1 MLVSTS
7 IKVGRQAVELVT
19 NDNRVIIELD
29 ALKKKLTL
37 FEKEQDPRTKRFRDV
52 PKNHFYL
59 YEEHDNFFKII
70 VSINSLRHVIDL
82 VKRARVDHKVTID
95 SIHYKPSKSLLTLKP
110 DFIPREEQE
119 KFIQALVKDDGIPAF
134 LLDLQPGYGKAEWVE
149 NKIRIP
155 NGWKRMGDVVVGD
168 EVIAKDGTIT
178 EVTGVYPQGLKEMYE
193 ITFSDGRKNICCGEH
208 LWKVYNR
215 YFKDGYKIVNTEE
228 IIKLINRS
236 KEASKRFYIDLLDPE
251 QNEKKEFFIHP
262 YVLGTFLGD
271 GCFTQ
276 KSLTLYL
283 SDLGVANRIRHYLN
297 TKYELDKRKSDNI
310 TYTLKNRYQK
320 YNNVYKSELDRYGLL
335 GKYSHEKFIPRDYLN
350 GSTEQRMELLKGLLD
365 TDGNVLKLGS
375 IQFST
380 SSKQLCLDFVELVR
394 SLGGTAKVKE
404 KLPYYIL
411 RGEKVQGRLSYLI
424 TIRMKNPK
432 SCLTRIYKRQERLKE
447 NNQYSNNLK
456 LRIDK
461 VVKLKDKL
469 EAQCISIEHPDKLY
483 VTQDYVVTHNTLI
496 GYHSM
501 VRMKQK
507 FCVLVKPTFLDKWVD
522 DVRKYSDITEEQ
534 IYVIRGRD
542 SLLKLFDMKREEVK
556 KIDVFVIS
564 MRTITNYHYLCF
576 TENYYKVRP
585 ENFMEYTGITNV
597 LNDESHKE
605 FEALFKV
612 IMWMNPYKLLGLSA
626 TMDSN
631 KPGENDFYNLL
642 YPKKD
647 RLNSMFG
654 LNRYLTLMFVNYKLA
669 RGINLPHKTF
679 KGYNHIMY
687 EQAIMR
693 NINVLTDYIEM
704 ILEMVAKHYID
715 YQEEQK
721 YDFKNPKCLLFFS
734 TVDMCMIMTK
744 KIKEVYKHLK
754 VQKYTAED
762 KYEDM
767 IQSDIIISTNM
778 SLSTGI
784 DIPNLITAIQTV
796 SIGDQQLNIQA
807 AGRLRE
813 IKGKDV
819 LYICLQTDSIQKQQ
833 QLKLKRLNTLRDR
846 VRHIRY
852 DSYNKYIGIK
862 GANDVG
868 IDNNKKVYKTPFFGK
883 KTFYK
888 SPFGKSGTKQK
899 TWDRNKGRYR
909 TAA

>member
-7 IKVGRQAVELVT
+7 IKVGRQAIELVT

-29 ALKKKLTL
+29 DLKKKLTL

-59 YEEHDNFFKII
+59 YEEHDSFFKII
-70 VSINSLRHVIDL
+70 VSINSLRHIIDL
-82 VKRARVDHKVTID
+82 VKRARVDHKVTIE
-95 SIHYKPSKSLLTLKP
+95 SIHYKPIKSLLTLNGK
-110 DFIPREEQE
+110 FIAREEQNR
-119 KFIQALVKDDGIPAF
+119 FIEALIDDNGIPSF
-134 LLDLQPGYGKAEWVE
+134 LLDLQPGYGK
-149 NKIRIP
+149 
-155 NGWKRMGDVVVGD
+155 
-168 EVIAKDGTIT
+168 
-178 EVTGVYPQGLKEMYE
+178 
-193 ITFSDGRKNICCGEH
+193 S
-208 LWKVYNR
+208 
-215 YFKDGYKIVNTEE
+215 
-228 IIKLINRS
+228 
-236 KEASKRFYIDLLDPE
+236 
-251 QNEKKEFFIHP
+251 
-262 YVLGTFLGD
+262 
-271 GCFTQ
+271 
-276 KSLTLYL
+276 
-283 SDLGVANRIRHYLN
+283 
-297 TKYELDKRKSDNI
+297 
-310 TYTLKNRYQK
+310 
-320 YNNVYKSELDRYGLL
+320 
-335 GKYSHEKFIPRDYLN
+335 
-350 GSTEQRMELLKGLLD
+350 
-365 TDGNVLKLGS
+365 
-375 IQFST
+375 
-380 SSKQLCLDFVELVR
+380 
-394 SLGGTAKVKE
+394 
-404 KLPYYIL
+404 
-411 RGEKVQGRLSYLI
+411 
-424 TIRMKNPK
+424 
-432 SCLTRIYKRQERLKE
+432 
-447 NNQYSNNLK
+447 
-456 LRIDK
+456 
-461 VVKLKDKL
+461 
-469 EAQCISIEHPDKLY
+469 
-483 VTQDYVVTHNTLI
+483 LI

-507 FCVLVKPTFLDKWVD
+507 FGILVKPTFLEKWVE
-522 DVRKYSDITEEQ
+522 DVYKYSNLSEDQ
-534 IYVIRGRD
+534 IFVIRGRD
-542 SLLKLFDMKREEVK
+542 SLLKLFSMKREEVK
-556 KIDVFVIS
+556 KIDVYVIS

-654 LNRYLTLMFVNYKLA
+654 LNKYLTLMFFNYKLA
-669 RGINLPHKTF
+669 HGLNLPHKTF
-679 KGYNHIMY
+679 KGYNHIML
-687 EQAIMR
+687 EQAIMK

-704 ILEMVAKHYID
+704 ILYLVEKYYIE
-715 YQEEQK
+715 YGEEQK
-721 YDFKNPKCLLFFS
+721 YEFKNPKCLLFFS
-734 TVDMCMIMTK
+734 TVDMCLIMTK

-767 IQSDIIISTNM
+767 IQSDIIVSTNQ

-807 AGRLRE
+807 AGRLRD

-819 LYICLQTDSIQKQQ
+819 LYVCVQTDSIVKQQ

-852 DSYNKYIGIK
+852 DNYNKYIGIK
-862 GANDVG
+862 GAKDVG
-868 IDNNKKVYKTPFFGK
+868 INSNKTVYKTPFFGK

-909 TAA
+909 PAA

>member
-29 ALKKKLTL
+29 TLKKKLTL

-95 SIHYKPSKSLLTLKP
+95 SIHYKPSKSLLTLNGEY
-110 DFIPREEQE
+110 IAREEQE
-119 KFIQALVKDDGIPAF
+119 KFICALTEDNGVPAY
-134 LLDLQPGYGKAEWVE
+134 LLDLQTGYGK
-149 NKIRIP
+149 
-155 NGWKRMGDVVVGD
+155 
-168 EVIAKDGTIT
+168 
-178 EVTGVYPQGLKEMYE
+178 
-193 ITFSDGRKNICCGEH
+193 S
-208 LWKVYNR
+208 
-215 YFKDGYKIVNTEE
+215 
-228 IIKLINRS
+228 
-236 KEASKRFYIDLLDPE
+236 
-251 QNEKKEFFIHP
+251 
-262 YVLGTFLGD
+262 
-271 GCFTQ
+271 
-276 KSLTLYL
+276 
-283 SDLGVANRIRHYLN
+283 
-297 TKYELDKRKSDNI
+297 
-310 TYTLKNRYQK
+310 
-320 YNNVYKSELDRYGLL
+320 
-335 GKYSHEKFIPRDYLN
+335 
-350 GSTEQRMELLKGLLD
+350 
-365 TDGNVLKLGS
+365 
-375 IQFST
+375 
-380 SSKQLCLDFVELVR
+380 
-394 SLGGTAKVKE
+394 
-404 KLPYYIL
+404 
-411 RGEKVQGRLSYLI
+411 
-424 TIRMKNPK
+424 
-432 SCLTRIYKRQERLKE
+432 
-447 NNQYSNNLK
+447 
-456 LRIDK
+456 
-461 VVKLKDKL
+461 
-469 EAQCISIEHPDKLY
+469 
-483 VTQDYVVTHNTLI
+483 LI

-507 FCVLVKPTFLDKWVD
+507 FAILVKPTFLDKWVED
-522 DVRKYSDITEEQ
+522 AIKYSDLTENQ
-534 IYVIRGRD
+534 IFIIKGRD

-687 EQAIMR
+687 EQAIMK

-704 ILEMVAKHYID
+704 ILEMVAKYYID

-862 GANDVG
+862 GAKDVG

-909 TAA
+909 PAA

>member
-29 ALKKKLTL
+29 DLKKKLTL

-59 YEEHDNFFKII
+59 YEEHDSFFKII
-70 VSINSLRHVIDL
+70 VSINSLRHIIDL
-82 VKRARVDHKVTID
+82 VKRARVDHKVTIE
-95 SIHYKPSKSLLTLKP
+95 SIQYKPSKSSLTLKP
-110 DFIPREEQE
+110 DFIPREEQD

-134 LLDLQPGYGKAEWVE
+134 LLDLQPGYGKSAV
-149 NKIRIP
+149 
-155 NGWKRMGDVVVGD
+155 
-168 EVIAKDGTIT
+168 
-178 EVTGVYPQGLKEMYE
+178 
-193 ITFSDGRKNICCGEH
+193 
-208 LWKVYNR
+208 
-215 YFKDGYKIVNTEE
+215 
-228 IIKLINRS
+228 
-236 KEASKRFYIDLLDPE
+236 
-251 QNEKKEFFIHP
+251 
-262 YVLGTFLGD
+262 
-271 GCFTQ
+271 
-276 KSLTLYL
+276 
-283 SDLGVANRIRHYLN
+283 
-297 TKYELDKRKSDNI
+297 
-310 TYTLKNRYQK
+310 
-320 YNNVYKSELDRYGLL
+320 
-335 GKYSHEKFIPRDYLN
+335 
-350 GSTEQRMELLKGLLD
+350 
-365 TDGNVLKLGS
+365 
-375 IQFST
+375 
-380 SSKQLCLDFVELVR
+380 
-394 SLGGTAKVKE
+394 
-404 KLPYYIL
+404 
-411 RGEKVQGRLSYLI
+411 
-424 TIRMKNPK
+424 
-432 SCLTRIYKRQERLKE
+432 
-447 NNQYSNNLK
+447 
-456 LRIDK
+456 
-461 VVKLKDKL
+461 
-469 EAQCISIEHPDKLY
+469 
-483 VTQDYVVTHNTLI
+483 

-507 FCVLVKPTFLDKWVD
+507 FGILVKPTFLDKWVE
-522 DVRKYSDITEEQ
+522 DVYKYSNLTEDQ
-534 IYVIRGRD
+534 IFVIRGRD
-542 SLLKLFDMKREEVK
+542 SLLKLFDMNREEVK
-556 KIDVFVIS
+556 KIDVYVIS

-585 ENFMEYTGITNV
+585 ENFMEYTGITNI

-654 LNRYLTLMFVNYKLA
+654 LNKYLTLMFFNYKLA
-669 RGINLPHKTF
+669 HGLNLPHKTF
-679 KGYNHIMY
+679 KGYNHIML
-687 EQAIMR
+687 EQAIMK

-704 ILEMVAKHYID
+704 ILYLVDKYYIE
-715 YQEEQK
+715 YGEEQK
-721 YDFKNPKCLLFFS
+721 YEFKNPKCLLFFS
-734 TVDMCMIMTK
+734 TVDMCLIMTK

-767 IQSDIIISTNM
+767 IQSDIIISTNQ

-807 AGRLRE
+807 AGRLRD

-819 LYICLQTDSIQKQQ
+819 LYVCVQTDSIVKQQ

-862 GANDVG
+862 GAKDVG
-868 IDNNKKVYKTPFFGK
+868 INNNKTVYKTPFFGK

-909 TAA
+909 PTA

>member
-1 MLVSTS
+1 MVVGTT

-19 NDNRVIIELD
+19 NDNRVIIELED
-29 ALKKKLTL
+29 LKKKLTL
-37 FEKEQDPRTKRFRDV
+37 FEKVQDPRTKRFHNV
-52 PKNHFYL
+52 PKSAYYL

-70 VSINSLRHVIDL
+70 VSINSLRHIIDMI
-82 VKRARVDHKVTID
+82 KRARVEHKVTIEKMN
-95 SIHYKPSKSLLTLKP
+95 YKPSKSYLSLNGK
-110 DFIPREEQE
+110 FIPREEQE
-119 KFIQALVKDDGIPAF
+119 KFIQALTDDNGVPSF

-155 NGWKRMGDVVVGD
+155 NGWKRMGDIIVGD

-178 EVTGVYPQGLKEMYE
+178 EVTGVYPQGKKLAYRVYFEDDRY
-193 ITFSDGRKNICCGEH
+193 ITCCNEH
-208 LWKVYNR
+208 LWGIYVNGKYQVLNTNDIKSKYIDKNKKV
-215 YFKDGYKIVNTEE
+215 
-228 IIKLINRS
+228 
-236 KEASKRFYIDLLDPE
+236 YIDLIESE
-251 QNEKKEFFIHP
+251 QNEDKVYGLSPLEASGSR
-262 YVLGTFLGD
+262 LQCLD
-271 GCFTQ
+271 
-276 KSLTLYL
+276 LYL
-283 SDLGVANRIRHYLN
+283 DSS
-297 TKYELDKRKSDNI
+297 TKQR
-310 TYTLKNRYQK
+310 QQ
-320 YNNVYKSELDRYGLL
+320 
-335 GKYSHEKFIPRDYLN
+335 YLN
-350 GSTEQRMELLKGLLD
+350 GLENNENIVRWQNADGTKNIVVHNESLAKQIRLL
-365 TDGNVLKLGS
+365 
-375 IQFST
+375 IH
-380 SSKQLCLDFVELVR
+380 
-394 SLGGTAKVKE
+394 SLGGICNILTNGIKVSRNMLNKE
-404 KLPYYIL
+404 YCIKY
-411 RGEKVQGRLSYLI
+411 SF
-424 TIRMKNPK
+424 
-432 SCLTRIYKRQERLKE
+432 KE
-447 NNQYSNNLK
+447 S
-456 LRIDK
+456 
-461 VVKLKDKL
+461 KLKIANIIPLNTALDM
-469 EAQCISIEHPDKLY
+469 QCISISHPDKLY

-534 IYVIRGRD
+534 IYVIRGRE
-542 SLLKLFDMKREEVK
+542 SLLKLFDMKREEVR
-556 KIDVFVIS
+556 KIDVFVTS

-576 TENYYKVRP
+576 TENFYKVRP

-642 YPKKD
+642 YPTKD

-654 LNRYLTLMFVNYKLA
+654 LNKYLTLMFVNYKLA
-669 RGINLPHKTF
+669 KGINLPHKTF

-687 EQAIMR
+687 EQAIMK

-704 ILEMVAKHYID
+704 ILDMVAKYYID

-721 YDFKNPKCLLFFS
+721 YEFKNPKCLLFFS

-767 IQSDIIISTNM
+767 MQSDIIISTPA

-784 DIPNLITAIQTV
+784 DVPNLITAIQTV

-819 LYICLQTDSIQKQQ
+819 LYVCLQTDSIQKQQ

-846 VRHIRY
+846 VRYIRY
-852 DSYNKYIGIK
+852 DNYHKYIGIK
-862 GANDVG
+862 GAKDVG
-868 IDNNKKVYKTPFFGK
+868 FTGNKTVYKTPFFGK

-899 TWDRNKGRYR
+899 TWDRNQGRYKR
-909 TAA
+909 AS

>member
-19 NDNRVIIELD
+19 NDNRVIIELED
-29 ALKKKLTL
+29 LKKKLTL
-37 FEKEQDPRTKRFRDV
+37 FEKVQDPRTKRFLNV
-52 PKNHFYL
+52 PKSIYYL
-59 YEEHDNFFKII
+59 YEEHDSFFKII
-70 VSINSLRHVIDL
+70 VSINSLRHIIDL
-82 VKRARVDHKVTID
+82 VKRARVEHKVTIEK
-95 SIHYKPSKSLLTLKP
+95 IHYKPYHSRLTLKSEH
-110 DFIPREEQE
+110 IPREEQE
-119 KFIQALVKDDGIPAF
+119 KFIQALIDDNGIPSF
-134 LLDLQPGYGKAEWVE
+134 LLDLQPGYGK
-149 NKIRIP
+149 
-155 NGWKRMGDVVVGD
+155 
-168 EVIAKDGTIT
+168 
-178 EVTGVYPQGLKEMYE
+178 
-193 ITFSDGRKNICCGEH
+193 S
-208 LWKVYNR
+208 
-215 YFKDGYKIVNTEE
+215 
-228 IIKLINRS
+228 
-236 KEASKRFYIDLLDPE
+236 
-251 QNEKKEFFIHP
+251 
-262 YVLGTFLGD
+262 
-271 GCFTQ
+271 
-276 KSLTLYL
+276 
-283 SDLGVANRIRHYLN
+283 
-297 TKYELDKRKSDNI
+297 
-310 TYTLKNRYQK
+310 
-320 YNNVYKSELDRYGLL
+320 
-335 GKYSHEKFIPRDYLN
+335 
-350 GSTEQRMELLKGLLD
+350 
-365 TDGNVLKLGS
+365 
-375 IQFST
+375 
-380 SSKQLCLDFVELVR
+380 
-394 SLGGTAKVKE
+394 
-404 KLPYYIL
+404 
-411 RGEKVQGRLSYLI
+411 
-424 TIRMKNPK
+424 
-432 SCLTRIYKRQERLKE
+432 
-447 NNQYSNNLK
+447 
-456 LRIDK
+456 
-461 VVKLKDKL
+461 
-469 EAQCISIEHPDKLY
+469 
-483 VTQDYVVTHNTLI
+483 LI
-496 GYHSM
+496 GYHSS

-507 FCVLVKPTFLDKWVD
+507 FGILVKPTFLDKWVD
-522 DVRKYSDITEEQ
+522 DVYKYSNLSEDQ
-534 IYVIRGRD
+534 IYVIRGRT

-556 KIDVFVIS
+556 RIDVFVIS

-687 EQAIMR
+687 EQAIMK

-704 ILEMVAKHYID
+704 ILEMVAKYYID

-721 YDFKNPKCLLFFS
+721 YEFKNPKCLLFFS

-767 IQSDIIISTNM
+767 IQSDIIVSTNQ

-819 LYICLQTDSIQKQQ
+819 LYVCLQTDSIQKQQ

-862 GANDVG
+862 GAKDVG

-909 TAA
+909 SAV

>member
-37 FEKEQDPRTKRFRDV
+37 FEKEQDPRTKRFKDV

-70 VSINSLRHVIDL
+70 VSINSLRHIIDL

-119 KFIQALVKDDGIPAF
+119 KFIQALIEDNGVPSF

-155 NGWKRMGDVVVGD
+155 NGWKRMGDIVVGD

-178 EVTGVYPQGLKEMYE
+178 EVTGVYPQGKKLAYRVYFE
-193 ITFSDGRKNICCGEH
+193 DGRYITCCNEH
-208 LWKVYNR
+208 LWGIYVNGKYQV
-215 YFKDGYKIVNTEE
+215 VNTND
-228 IIKLINRS
+228 IKS
-236 KEASKRFYIDLLDPE
+236 KYIDKHKKVYIDLIESE
-251 QNEKKEFFIHP
+251 QNEDKTYALSPLEASGKR
-262 YVLGTFLGD
+262 LQCLD
-271 GCFTQ
+271 
-276 KSLTLYL
+276 LYL
-283 SDLGVANRIRHYLN
+283 EG
-297 TKYELDKRKSDNI
+297 
-310 TYTLKNRYQK
+310 
-320 YNNVYKSELDRYGLL
+320 
-335 GKYSHEKFIPRDYLN
+335 
-350 GSTEQRMELLKGLLD
+350 
-365 TDGNVLKLGS
+365 
-375 IQFST
+375 
-380 SSKQLCLDFVELVR
+380 SSKQRLEYLKGIESSVYVR
-394 SLGGTAKVKE
+394 SRISVDGTKYIIVDNKLLALQLRQLIHSLGAICNISTNDI
-404 KLPYYIL
+404 KLSENVTDREYC
-411 RGEKVQGRLSYLI
+411 V
-424 TIRMKNPK
+424 
-432 SCLTRIYKRQERLKE
+432 IYKFQET
-447 NNQYSNNLK
+447 K
-456 LRIDK
+456 LRITNIIPLNTALDM
-461 VVKLKDKL
+461 
-469 EAQCISIEHPDKLY
+469 QCISISHPDKLY
-483 VTQDYVVTHNTLI
+483 VTENYIVTHNTLI

-542 SLLKLFDMKREEVK
+542 SLLKLFDMKREEVR
-556 KIDVFVIS
+556 KIDVFVTS

-654 LNRYLTLMFVNYKLA
+654 LNRYLTLMFVNCKFG

-679 KGYNHIMY
+679 KGYNHIML
-687 EQAIMR
+687 EQAIMK

-704 ILEMVAKHYID
+704 ILYLVEKYYIE
-715 YQEEQK
+715 YGEEKK
-721 YDFKNPKCLLFFS
+721 YEFKNPKCLLFFS
-734 TVDMCMIMTK
+734 TVDMCLIMTK

-767 IQSDIIISTNM
+767 IQSDIIVSTNQ

-784 DIPNLITAIQTV
+784 DVPNLITAIQTV

-819 LYICLQTDSIQKQQ
+819 LYVCLQTDSIQKQQ

-862 GANDVG
+862 GAKDVG

-909 TAA
+909 SAV